1 MSTKKKKMHNLKVEN
16 YVYSASSFRE
26 RASQIKLL
34 EKEMV
39 NPVYM
44 PGYTGIFAITTRS
57 ENKRLLVIKEK
68 PISPVKEFSTF
79 LGMGKC
85 KSLGSLKSFLGSLGP
100 GSCVFSS

>member
-1 MSTKKKKMHNLKVEN
+1 MHNLKVES
-16 YVYSASSFRE
+16 YVYSAGSFRE